1 MRAIR
6 KNVTA
11 FLAAL
16 ALAAPAP
23 ATAKG
28 PAWRRADTSN
38 FVIYSQGS
46 EVQLRQFA
54 NDLERFDA
62 LLREFLSVPATEQ
75 KPYRLTIY
83 ALPNSNSVAKLFSR
97 KRSDVAGFYVASL
110 EGSYAVSNRQK
121 ASNKLELDGSVVLFH
136 EYAHHFMHRNFNGS
150 YPLWFNEGFAEYYS
164 TTAFD
169 KDGRFKVGM
178 PAYHRAYGL
187 IRGNDV
193 SIKQLLFTSSL
204 SALKRSERDPFYGR
218 AWLLIHFL
226 MNNEEG
232 QKKLLGYLHDHA
244 GGMDPREAAERN
256 FGDLKALDKALD
268 QYLTGKMSYRV
279 SSAPMALQP
288 AVEMRPLDPIESAL
302 VPLRLKIASQSD
314 CVAVRDDLVELA
326 KQNPGRAEIWFE
338 LARAQINAAHHEAT
352 DPGDAGD
359 PDAESDNAET
369 NRQRTRTGDLGE
381 VSDSYLAAADEAV
394 GKALA
399 IDKTHGRANV
409 LKADIMMERLLRA
422 DTSSEQ
428 DWDEARGYI
437 IAANRADTEDPVP
450 LVAWYR
456 SFARMGETP
465 SKSAEDGLV
474 KAFTLAKEA
483 TEVRLMLAFD
493 LARRGEFDTA
503 ISLVKIL
510 ANDPHAGEYGRA
522 ALAQLEAM
530 QARQSSR
537 IAPAKAAAD

>member
-6 KNVTA
+6 KIVVA

-16 ALAAPAP
+16 VLVAPAF
-23 ATAKG
+23 AMAKG
-28 PAWRRADTSN
+28 PTWRRADTPN
-38 FVIYSQGS
+38 FIIYSEGS
-46 EVQLRQFA
+46 EAQLREFA

-62 LLREFLSVPATEQ
+62 LLREFMSVPATEQ

-110 EGSYAVSNRQK
+110 EGSYAVSNREK
-121 ASNKLELDGSVVLFH
+121 ASNKLELDGSVVLLH

-164 TTAFD
+164 TTTFD
-169 KDGRFKVGM
+169 KDGKFKVGM

-193 SIKQLLFTSSL
+193 SIEKLLFTSNL
-204 SALKRSERDPFYGR
+204 STLKRSERDPFYGR

-226 MNNEEG
+226 MDDQEG
-232 QKKLLGYLHDHA
+232 QKKLLSYLHDYS

-256 FGDLKALDKALD
+256 FGDLKTLDKALD
-268 QYLTGKMSYRV
+268 QYLTSRMSYHV
-279 SSAPMALQP
+279 SNDPMTLQP

-314 CVAVRDDLVELA
+314 CVAVRDELLELA
-326 KQNPGRAEIWFE
+326 KQNPERADIWFE

-352 DPGDAGD
+352 DTGDAND
-359 PDAESDNAET
+359 PDAEPDNAGA
-369 NRQRTRTGDLGE
+369 NRQRSRGGDLGE
-381 VSDSYLAAADEAV
+381 VSDSYLAAAEEAV
-394 GKALA
+394 DKALA
-399 IDKTHGRANV
+399 IDKTHGRANA

-428 DWDEARGYI
+428 DWDEARSYI

-474 KAFTLAKEA
+474 KAFTLAREA

-503 ISLVKIL
+503 IRLVKIL

-530 QARQSSR
+530 QARQSSG
-537 IAPAKAAAD
+537 ITPAKADTD